1 MPAPWPSIIL
11 LRASA
16 SPSPHQFPMTL
27 VLFSIVWGCHT
38 LSVISKSQRPAY
50 VTHRSNEDERT
61 LLGLVHLAL
70 EQWPRSFHPR
80 LDLAQGG
87 TRTGSGRSAR
97 LEFVHLQGQADSGW
111 SAKSRF

>member
-27 VLFSIVWGCHT
+27 ALFSIVWGCHT
-38 LSVISKSQRPAY
+38 LSMISKSQRPAY

-70 EQWPRSFHPR
+70 ERWLRSFHPQVGPSSR
-80 LDLAQGG
+80 RYSYGFGPKCA
-87 TRTGSGRSAR
+87 TRPPR
-97 LEFVHLQGQADSGW
+97 
-111 SAKSRF
+111 